1 MNRNAAF
8 AILAAF
14 VFLLG
19 PSRAPAATDGETIYA
34 VDIPGNR
41 RLVVVKAEIPKETAR
56 EDSQGKLLPPEP
68 GAQYPDHVYEYSFI
82 VRPAD
87 GASEQ
92 VVGRTRMGTFSG
104 EVERMQFTIFDA
116 FVFDDQLVVLYRSK
130 RATCGDIAQLGPRGT
145 GFLMALSRPLEV
157 DARESGSWVIGGRL
171 EGDPK
176 AGDLRA
182 IVTEYFRGQTVDK
195 RFLLV
200 NQNGQYKWTL
210 EPAKP
215 PK

>member
-1 MNRNAAF
+1 
-8 AILAAF
+8 
-14 VFLLG
+14 
-19 PSRAPAATDGETIYA
+19 
-34 VDIPGNR
+34 
-41 RLVVVKAEIPKETAR
+41 
-56 EDSQGKLLPPEP
+56 
-68 GAQYPDHVYEYSFI
+68 
-82 VRPAD
+82 
-87 GASEQ
+87 
-92 VVGRTRMGTFSG
+92 MGTLG
-104 EVERMQFTIFDA
+104 GDVERMQFTIFDA
-116 FVFDDQLVVLYRSK
+116 FVFDDQLVVLYRSQ
-130 RATCGDIAQLGPRGT
+130 RSTCGDIALLGPRGT

-200 NQNGQYKWTL
+200 NQDGKYKWVA
-210 EPAKP
+210 EPAKA